1 MKQQVYNAA
10 LYCRLSRDDGA
21 EFESSSIATQRQ
33 MLRQYANEQ
42 GFHVVDEYIDDGYSG
57 TNYDRPDFERMIE
70 DIEDG
75 KINCVLTK
83 DLSRLGR
90 NYILTGQYTE
100 MYFPSKGVRY
110 IALNDGI
117 DSNKGESEITA
128 FKNILN
134 EMVARDTSRKVKSA
148 MRTRFLDG
156 AYMAPT
162 VPLGYRRDPDHKNR
176 IIPNEDTRWIVQK
189 IFEMAAHG
197 MGCAKIQQHLRSEK
211 IPVPSWWRYQVN
223 GQRSDYFDD
232 ADENIRYRWSLPS
245 LRKILENETYIGNLV
260 HNKRGRISFKNK
272 KQVDKPLDEWIR
284 VDGVIEPIISR
295 DLWDAAQAH
304 INSRKRSTRNGENL
318 IFAGLLRCPDC
329 GWTLSCHHNQ
339 QGRRYYGCTRYSVYG
354 PQECTSHHISY
365 DLLYGVILG
374 RLQYWLEE
382 VQDNSDAIL
391 DRLLQTGDKQRKAEV
406 RHAEKELQKAEK
418 RKSELDNLF
427 AKMYEDRAAGRL
439 DEENYTMLSG
449 RYRAEQQTVNERVE
463 SLRDKLRQSE
473 QNQQGAEQWLN
484 LIEKYEAIDE
494 LTAPLL
500 NELIDK
506 IEVHQAYK
514 DENGTKVRDIE
525 IYYRFVGKID

>member
-10 LYCRLSRDDGA
+10 LYARLSRDDELSG
-21 EFESSSIATQRQ
+21 ESSSISTQRQ

-42 GFHVVDEYIDDGYSG
+42 GFHIVDEYIDDGWSG
-57 TNYDRPDFERMIE
+57 VNFDRPNFERMIE

-75 KINCVLTK
+75 KINCVITK

-100 MYFPSKGVRY
+100 MYFPSKNVRY

-117 DSNKGESEITA
+117 DSIKGENEIAA

-148 MRTRFLDG
+148 IKTKQLQGMFFS
-156 AYMAPT
+156 PT
-162 VPLGYRRDPDHKNR
+162 IPLGYKRDPDRKNR
-176 IIPNEDTRWIVQK
+176 IIPNEETKWIIVK

-197 MGCAKIQQHLRSEK
+197 AGVARIQNALTTEK
-211 IPVPSWWRYQVN
+211 APIPTWWRYRES
-223 GQRSDYFDD
+223 GHRSGYFES
-232 ADENIRYRWSLPS
+232 APERAKYKWSLPT
-245 LRKILENETYIGNLV
+245 LRKILCNEVYIGNQV
-260 HNKRGRISFKNK
+260 HNKHGRISFKNK
-272 KQVDKPLDEWIR
+272 KQVDRPPEEWIR
-284 VDGVIEPIISR
+284 VDNAHEPIISR
-295 DLWDAAQAH
+295 ELWDTAQAH
-304 INSRKRSTRNGENL
+304 INSRKRSTKSGENL

-329 GWTLSCHHNQ
+329 GWTLSCGHNQ
-339 QGRRYYGCTRYSVYG
+339 QGRRYYHCTRYSVFG
-354 PQECTSHHISY
+354 VAECTSHHISY

-374 RLQYWLEE
+374 RLQYWLRE
-382 VQDNSDAIL
+382 VRENESAIL
-391 DRLLQTGDKQRKAEV
+391 DRLLQSGDKQRKAEI
-406 RHAEKELQKAEK
+406 RHSEKELQKAEK

-449 RYRAEQQTVNERVE
+449 RYRAEQQQVSERVE
-463 SLRDKLRQSE
+463 TLRDKLQQSE
-473 QNQQGAEQWLN
+473 QDRQGAEQWLT
-484 LIEKYEAIDE
+484 LIEKYEAINE

-506 IEVHQAYK
+506 IEVHQAIK
-514 DENGTKVRDIE
+514 DENGNKVRDIE